1 VESIR
6 DREFI
11 TGKVCH
17 LKHAS
22 DERYLNLEIKRL
34 EVRLDGNDKA
44 LVLGVSELERRLE
57 ALNQL
62 RADVVRD
69 RDLFV
74 RKDKFENL
82 EKDLSLLR
90 ADYGRGHLEVLT
102 RITVIETRS
111 LVWSGIIALLVIG
124 IQIALHYW
132 KGN

>member
-1 VESIR
+1 MEDNR

-11 TGKVCH
+11 TNKVCH

-44 LVLGVSELERRLE
+44 LVLGVAELERRLE

-74 RKDKFENL
+74 RKEAFESL
-82 EKDLSLLR
+82 EKDLALLR

-111 LVWSGIIALLVIG
+111 LVWTGIIAALFLVVQIG
-124 IQIALHYW
+124 INYW